1 MTKSGKPSGVGLSN
15 SVLAE
20 FLKFYAFRIPQIS
33 YASIPAF
40 LMLFVVQL
48 FYVERL
54 SAHLGPITVLEAL
67 PYLFFVS
74 WKTILFQLF
83 IVVFSSY
90 CVAVDSQ
97 YGMIRIGCT
106 QPVSRFQYLLGKS
119 IAIEL
124 HVTLF
129 AVVYVASL
137 FLWVCICTG
146 FRGLSGSTAVAVVSL
161 ASRTAVFCVALSG
174 CMIAVS
180 VLRRSLLDAL
190 VSCCVVFACL
200 ALLTTLPLRFHL
212 EAGLFL
218 RYFFY
223 PVAGIL
229 PKDWPLPFPMQF
241 APLWQFVLV
250 SFATPAMFFIP
261 AILHFQ
267 FRDISE

>member
-1 MTKSGKPSGVGLSN
+1 MTKSDNPSGMNLLN

-20 FLKFYAFRIPQIS
+20 FLKFYAFRIPQIA

-40 LMLFVVQL
+40 LLLFVFQL

-54 SAHLGPITVLEAL
+54 SAHLGPVTVLEAL

-74 WKTILFQLF
+74 WKTIFFQLF
-83 IVVFSSY
+83 IVAFSSY

-124 HVTLF
+124 HVILF

-146 FRGLSGSTAVAVVSL
+146 FRGLSAPTATAVVSL

-174 CMIAVS
+174 CMVAVS

-190 VSCCVVFACL
+190 VTCCVVFACL
-200 ALLTTLPLRFHL
+200 ALLTTLPMRFHL

-223 PVAGIL
+223 PIAAVL
-229 PKDWPLPFPMQF
+229 PKDWPLPFPMQH

-250 SFATPAMFFIP
+250 SFTTPAIFFIP
-261 AILHFQ
+261 AVLHFQ